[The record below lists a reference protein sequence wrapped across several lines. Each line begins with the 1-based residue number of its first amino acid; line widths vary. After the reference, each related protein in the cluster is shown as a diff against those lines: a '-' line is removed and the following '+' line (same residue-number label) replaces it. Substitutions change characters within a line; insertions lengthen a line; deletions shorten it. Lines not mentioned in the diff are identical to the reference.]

1 MTYSHASSRFYSYTQ
16 WPGIVLVL
24 TGCSGRVSPARS
36 PLSCSGMRSSRLPA
50 VSRPPRWRSGSTGPG
65 SAAGSTSPSP
75 HEVSYKK
82 SIEISTDQ
90 ATVVCFVACF
100 THVFFSP
107 WPLEHSVVIVIWLWG
122 TVLTGISPWPLEH
135 SVVTVIWLWSTVLT
149 DISPWPLEHSVVT
162 VIWLWSTVLTGISP
176 WPPVCFV
183 TPGLPQLSGQ
193 LLLVRRYLH
202 STAPLRRRALGAGPN
217 PPLLQ
222 K

>member
-1 MTYSHASSRFYSYTQ
+1 MTYSHASSRYYSYTQ

-100 THVFFSP
+100 THGFFSP

-122 TVLTGISPWPLEH
+122 TVLTG
-135 SVVTVIWLWSTVLT
+135 
-149 DISPWPLEHSVVT
+149 ISPWPLEHSVVT

-202 STAPLRRRALGAGPN
+202 STAPLRRRAWGAGPN